1 MNCKSWYWKAM
12 GFLMSPHLLT
22 NFEIQKYYETE
33 PRFNGVFSRNDLPEK
48 IKDRAYVINLDE
60 YADVGT
66 HWIALFCN
74 RNEIVYFDS
83 FGVEHVPEEIK
94 EFVGNKN
101 IIANIF
107 RVQANN
113 SVMFG
118 YFCIGF
124 IDFMLTAKNFTN
136 FKNMF
141 SPYDF
146 KNKKTILS
154 YFKDE

>member
-1 MNCKSWYWKAM
+1 M
-12 GFLMSPHLLT
+12 GFFMSPHPLT
-22 NFEIQKYYETE
+22 NLEMQGYYQNE
-33 PRFNGVFSRNDLPEK
+33 PRFNGVSSRDKLPQK
-48 IKDRAYVINLDE
+48 IKDGAYVINLDE
-60 YADVGT
+60 YGDVGT

-74 RNEIVYFDS
+74 RSEIAYFDS

-101 IIANIF
+101 IILNTF
-107 RVQANN
+107 HVQANN
-113 SVMFG
+113 SVMCG

-124 IDFMLTAKNFTN
+124 IGFLLPVKKLTDFTS
-136 FKNMF
+136 MF

-146 KNKKTILS
+146 KKNDNIILS